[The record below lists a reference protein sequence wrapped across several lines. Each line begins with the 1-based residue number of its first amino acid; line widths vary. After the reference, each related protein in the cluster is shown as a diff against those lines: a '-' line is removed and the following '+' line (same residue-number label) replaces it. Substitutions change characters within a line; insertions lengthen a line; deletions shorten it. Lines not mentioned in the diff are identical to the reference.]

1 MTDHSQTARWLRD
14 QHRAGAR
21 FVPFARAQGAA
32 TLADAYAVQEAHVA
46 AMQADGMG
54 EVRGWKIGLT
64 SLRMQQMCGI
74 DQPVAGAV
82 LASRLHASGSTVRLA
97 DHGRLGLEFEICL
110 RLGADLPARAAPYT
124 AAEVAGAVDA
134 AAAAVE
140 MVDDRN
146 CDYATLDVESLIA
159 DNSWNAGVVLG
170 DWAPVPA
177 DLTGCEGVVTL
188 NGAHLDRG
196 LGRDALG
203 GAAGAAGMAGEPPVR
218 PRPGLAARRSG
229 DDRQP
234 DPDPVPGG
242 WQPLWLC
249 RRRGR
254 PGRSV
259 AGLIWRRAIAGTSSA
274 GR

>member
-1 MTDHSQTARWLRD
+1 MTDHSQTARWLRS
-14 QHRAGAR
+14 QHREGAR

-54 EVRGWKIGLT
+54 DIRGWKIGLT

-82 LASRLHASGSTVRLA
+82 LASRLHASGHMARLA

-124 AAEVAGAVDA
+124 AAEVARAVDA

-196 LGRDALG
+196 FGRDALG
-203 GAAGAAGMAGEPPVR
+203 GPLVPLEWLANHLSARGRGLRRGDLVMTGSLIPTQFPAAGSRYGFVVEGVGR
-218 PRPGLAARRSG
+218 VDLSLA
-229 DDRQP
+229 
-234 DPDPVPGG
+234 
-242 WQPLWLC
+242 
-249 RRRGR
+249 
-254 PGRSV
+254 
-259 AGLIWRRAIAGTSSA
+259 
-274 GR
+274 